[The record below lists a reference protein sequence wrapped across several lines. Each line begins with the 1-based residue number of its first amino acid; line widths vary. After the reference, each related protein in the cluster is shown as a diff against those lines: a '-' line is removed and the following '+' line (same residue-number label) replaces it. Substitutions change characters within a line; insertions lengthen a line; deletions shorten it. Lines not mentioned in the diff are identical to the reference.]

1 MEHTL
6 YTGFARED
14 VTPEVYRTLAGNGN
28 DFQRKCNQILDRLT
42 GTCIA
47 MRDAEGTTMLFCTV
61 DFLNAVKPTVVDGAR
76 RAIHAATGVPED
88 HISISVTHTHAGP
101 SIYNWEDQD
110 TLDYFAHYR
119 KQMAKAAKEA
129 IEDLKPS
136 EIYVGQRLIPGMTF
150 VRHYIGND
158 GTYFGPN
165 FGSGKSGAKAH
176 ADVPDDQL
184 QVLRFRREGGRDI
197 VLVNWQSHCTIT
209 NGTKDAKGRTVTA
222 TWMSADYPAPMRD
235 HVEGTLGCHCAF
247 FQGACGNL
255 VPSSRIEGEALA
267 PYEKYP
273 YGRKLAEFVL
283 ECVNEDMRP
292 VNAGPIRVIQHT
304 FVGVVNH
311 TEDHRVPDAEAARKG
326 YYDIEEPADRA
337 AQLKKYGFNS
347 VLHANSILNRSN
359 SPATI
364 DMELLAV
371 AIGDIA
377 FATAPFEMFNSHGRH
392 IKSNSPFEL
401 TFMLAYSN
409 GSNSYIP
416 DEKAFQYDCY
426 EKNTCLFLP
435 GTGEEIAKAHVSLL
449 EKLKN
454 MEE

>member
-1 MEHTL
+1 MEHML
-6 YTGFARED
+6 YTGFARVD
-14 VTPEVYRTLAGNGN
+14 VTPEEYRTLAGNGN
-28 DFQRKCNQILDRLT
+28 DMYRKCDLILDRIT

-47 MRDAEGTTMLFCTV
+47 LRDGAGETVLLCTV
-61 DFLNAVKPTVVDGAR
+61 DFLNAVKPTVVEGAR
-76 RAIHAATGVPED
+76 RAIREATGVAED
-88 HISISVTHTHAGP
+88 HISVSVTHTHAGP
-101 SIYNWEDQD
+101 SIYDWEDD
-110 TLDYFAHYR
+110 ATLAYFAFYR
-119 KQMAKAAKEA
+119 KQMAKAAREA

-136 EIYVGQRLIPGMTF
+136 QIYIGQRLIPGMTF

-184 QVLRFRREGGRDI
+184 QVMRFAREGGRDM

-209 NGTKDAKGRTVTA
+209 NGTKDEKGRTVTA
-222 TWMSADYPAPMRD
+222 TWMSADYPAAMRN
-235 HVEGTLGCHCAF
+235 HLEGSLGCYSAF

-267 PYEKYP
+267 PYEKEP
-273 YGRKLAEFVL
+273 YGRKLAEFIM
-283 ECVNEDMRP
+283 ECLQENMRP
-292 VNAGPIRVIQHT
+292 ANAGPIQVIRHD

-311 TEDHRVPDAEAARKG
+311 TEDHRVPDAQAVRAS
-326 YYDIEEPADRA
+326 YYDMEEPADRRA
-337 AQLKKYGFNS
+337 LLQKYGFNS
-347 VLHANSILNRSN
+347 VLHANSVVNRSN

-364 DMELLAV
+364 NMELM
-371 AIGDIA
+371 AISMGDIA
-377 FATAPFEMFNSHGRH
+377 FATAPIEMFNSHGRH
-392 IKSNSPFEL
+392 IKNNSPFQL

-409 GSNSYIP
+409 GSHSYIP

-435 GTGEEIAKAHVSLL
+435 GTGEEIAKTHVALL
-449 EKLKN
+449 NQLKESN
-454 MEE
+454 

>member
-1 MEHTL
+1 
-6 YTGFARED
+6 
-14 VTPEVYRTLAGNGN
+14 
-28 DFQRKCNQILDRLT
+28 
-42 GTCIA
+42 
-47 MRDAEGTTMLFCTV
+47 
-61 DFLNAVKPTVVDGAR
+61 
-76 RAIHAATGVPED
+76 
-88 HISISVTHTHAGP
+88 
-101 SIYNWEDQD
+101 
-110 TLDYFAHYR
+110 
-119 KQMAKAAKEA
+119 
-129 IEDLKPS
+129 
-136 EIYVGQRLIPGMTF
+136 
-150 VRHYIGND
+150 
-158 GTYFGPN
+158 
-165 FGSGKSGAKAH
+165 
-176 ADVPDDQL
+176 
-184 QVLRFRREGGRDI
+184 
-197 VLVNWQSHCTIT
+197 
-209 NGTKDAKGRTVTA
+209 
-222 TWMSADYPAPMRD
+222 MSADYPAAMRN
-235 HVEGTLGCHCAF
+235 HLEGSLGCYSAF

-267 PYEKYP
+267 PYEKEP

-347 VLHANSILNRSN
+347 VLHANSILNRSK

-371 AIGDIA
+371 VIGDIA

-435 GTGEEIAKAHVSLL
+435 GTGEEIAKTHVALL
-449 EKLKN
+449 TQLKS
-454 MEE
+454 EE